1 MTEIIRCKKC
11 REDLIDGTWE
21 LDESSNDNWSKDIT
35 EETYRLIVGKDVL
48 HLFKVLNFKDR
59 IYKDAYGR
67 VRQLVSVFPDRCTR
81 VVYNFEFIDKEEIN

>member
-21 LDESSNDNWSKDIT
+21 LDESSNDNWSKEIT
-35 EETYRLIVGKDVL
+35 EEMYLLIVRKDVL
-48 HLFKVLNFKDR
+48 NLFKGLGFKDR

-67 VRQLVSVFPDRCTR
+67 VRQLVSVFPDRYTR